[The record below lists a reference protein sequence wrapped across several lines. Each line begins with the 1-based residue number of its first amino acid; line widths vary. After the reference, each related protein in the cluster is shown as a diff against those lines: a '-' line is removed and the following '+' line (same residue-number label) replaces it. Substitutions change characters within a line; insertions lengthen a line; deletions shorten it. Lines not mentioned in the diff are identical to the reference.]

1 MKGCLIGIVLGVVL
15 ALNLTPII
23 QGIETLLGKNCYQ
36 MASISL
42 ISHQA
47 ELHWF
52 DVVLV
57 LVAALVLSLLASLY
71 PASRAAVTTGSSI
84 E

>member
-1 MKGCLIGIVLGVVL
+1 MILRLCEPWGANNGFIKQIFIWYGLLAGMKGCLIGIVLGVVL

-42 ISHQA
+42 ISYQ
-47 ELHWF
+47 
-52 DVVLV
+52 VNYIG
-57 LVAALVLSLLASLY
+57 SMLY
-71 PASRAAVTTGSSI
+71 
-84 E
+84 